1 MKSITYTAAIKTAVI
16 GSFIAIL
23 LYLSG
28 CDITDPTDGI
38 KAILNTKERTTTVS
52 VIFRDANTG
61 EPVGFGNGLNVTT
74 QITGPDSDKVID
86 LLNRPTSSF
95 DAKNG
100 FLSFAVQDD
109 FPVSRDNPLRFNIV
123 ASADGYISTS
133 VPVVLTNVSG
143 NPIDVQM
150 VSRSNAPSGVDGGSA
165 SNVGSTTADTGTSDN
180 ISINSQ
186 AIGRD
191 IPVSVTV
198 PQGTIMRDA
207 DGNALSG
214 NVDAEIYHFSSREE
228 SALQSFP
235 GGFSAS
241 IQNFDDFF
249 GQLSPEEQNLIG
261 QTEENGVFFTTGG
274 FLSLEMRVGGTQ
286 VSTFSQPIDIEME
299 LEDDVTDAS
308 GSPVSPGDTAPIWS
322 YNEATGQWNFE
333 RNTTIG
339 VNKNNRKAVSFQAD
353 HLSWWNIDWFGPRCF
368 MGTRV
373 NLIGNNSQLRGKL
386 LRTDVTPN
394 TFLGWAPSRSLPGVP
409 NFIQFLNAP
418 LNVPGKLELYNMAD
432 QLVGTQVLEDLCS
445 PTDVDFQFGE
455 TTEIT
460 VTFRGVGTCVDND
473 DIEVRPNF
481 PAFYRPA
488 VGGSWLSAGS
498 VVNGELEITLP
509 APGNYLFGAYYEG
522 DWYDYELD
530 LTDAEDGDVYEEEV
544 ELPQSVCD
552 DL

>member
-38 KAILNTKERTTTVS
+38 RAILNTKERTTTVS

-61 EPVGFGNGLNVTT
+61 EPVGFGNGMNVTT

-86 LLNRPTSSF
+86 LLNRRNSSF
-95 DAKNG
+95 NAKNG

-109 FPVSRDNPLRFNIV
+109 FPVSRDNPLRFNVV
-123 ASADGYISTS
+123 ASAPGYISTS
-133 VPVVLTNVSG
+133 MPVVLTNVSG
-143 NPIDVQM
+143 NPIEVQM
-150 VSRSNAPSGVDGGSA
+150 VSRSNAPDGVVGGSA
-165 SNVGSTTADTGTSDN
+165 SNVGSTTAATGTTSN
-180 ISINSQ
+180 ITINSQ
-186 AIGRD
+186 AVGRD
-191 IPVSVTV
+191 MPVSVMV

-207 DGNALSG
+207 GGNALSG
-214 NVDAEIYHFSSREE
+214 NVDAEIYHFSSRET
-228 SALQSFP
+228 SSLQSFP
-235 GGFSAS
+235 GGFSATVA
-241 IQNFDDFF
+241 NFDDFASTLPP
-249 GQLSPEEQNLIG
+249 GDPSR
-261 QTEENGVFFTTGG
+261 TSADNGVFFTTGG

-299 LEDDVTDAS
+299 LEDGVTDAS
-308 GSPVSPGDTAPIWS
+308 GNPVTAGDTAPIWS
-322 YNEATGQWNFE
+322 YDEATGEWNFE
-333 RNTTIG
+333 GNTTIG
-339 VNKNNRKAVSFQAD
+339 VNKNNRASISFQAD
-353 HLSWWNIDWFGPRCF
+353 HLSWWNIDWYGPRCY

-394 TFLGWAPSRSLPGVP
+394 TFLGWAASRSLPGVP
-409 NFIQFLNAP
+409 NFIQFLQAP
-418 LNVPGKLELYNMAD
+418 LDVPGKLELYNMAD
-432 QLVGTQVLEDLCS
+432 QLVGTVDLPDLCS
-445 PTDVDFQFGE
+445 ATDVDYQLGE

-473 DIEVRPNF
+473 DIEIRPNF

-509 APGNYLFGAYYEG
+509 APGNYLFGAFYENE
-522 DWYDYELD
+522 WYDYELD
-530 LTDAEDGDVYEEEV
+530 LTAAEDGDLFEEVV